1 VSGTL
6 DGGEIDLAVINA
18 GKAAAARSGI
28 PHAELLVG
36 FADALLARDEA
47 ELARLREAIVA
58 ALGRG
63 GLRETA
69 SIAANFQR
77 MVRIADATGIPQEV
91 PVLMLGGDLIDELDL
106 RRFATA
112 GSTPASGGV
121 QRVLGK
127 LLRPLVPKLIRRVGA
142 SRAKREAAAAD

>member
-1 VSGTL
+1 MSGTL

-47 ELARLREAIVA
+47 ELARLREAITA

-77 MVRIADATGIPQEV
+77 MVRIADSTGIPLDK
-91 PVLMLGGDLIDELDL
+91 PVAIFSVDL
-106 RRFATA
+106 REDLGLDAWSA
-112 GSTPASGGV
+112 SANTP
-121 QRVLGK
+121 
-127 LLRPLVPKLIRRVGA
+127 RVGA
-142 SRAKREAAAAD
+142 AMRTVGRVAQPLVAYIMKLYGSKQTRS